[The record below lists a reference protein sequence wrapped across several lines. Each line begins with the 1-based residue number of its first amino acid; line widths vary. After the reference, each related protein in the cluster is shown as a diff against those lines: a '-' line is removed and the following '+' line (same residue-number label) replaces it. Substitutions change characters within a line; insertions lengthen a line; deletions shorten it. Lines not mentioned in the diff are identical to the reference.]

1 MQGRRGPH
9 SHSRDVDAEGIAGR
23 ECRCPRP
30 GELELCK
37 TKAGIAAAITY
48 TYCAVACSKLVETQQ
63 SAHQDMVMRD

>member
-9 SHSRDVDAEGIAGR
+9 SHSRDVDAEGTAGR

-37 TKAGIAAAITY
+37 TKAGIAAAIDRKS
-48 TYCAVACSKLVETQQ
+48 VV
-63 SAHQDMVMRD
+63 